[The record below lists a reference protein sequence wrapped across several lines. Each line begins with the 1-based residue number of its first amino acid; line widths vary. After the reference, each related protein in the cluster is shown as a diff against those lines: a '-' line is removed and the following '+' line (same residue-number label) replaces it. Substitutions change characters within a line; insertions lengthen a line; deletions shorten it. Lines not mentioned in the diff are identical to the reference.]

1 MVDIAEVN
9 QHAADIAAALAL
21 TNTTLDELD
30 TKLDEVLVFIQGLQ
44 GTQPVT
50 QAQLDALAAMLT
62 SAKDAANTGHTKAQA
77 VLTEADALDN
87 V

>member
-1 MVDIAEVN
+1 MATIQEVN
-9 QHAADIAAALAL
+9 QTTADIVAALNL
-21 TNTTLDELD
+21 TNTTLDEVD
-30 TKLDEVLVFIQGLQ
+30 TKLDEILVFIQGLQ
-44 GTQPVT
+44 SSQPVT

-62 SAKDAANTGHTKAQA
+62 SAKDTANTGHTKAQA